1 MATIDKNK
9 YLPVDKNKLIIALKA
24 RKKTMSDFSREIGR
38 GSSYIRDM
46 IGRYNSISKSVV
58 LLLKSELGIN
68 YEEYKPD
75 ENENKSER
83 NEQTE
88 IKKDVIKGDTF
99 VDFMAIMQQS
109 ILRRTESL
117 EDEARALDEKNKMD
131 GTNSM
136 IYAMLK
142 VLRWLFQCFEITETE
157 EK

>member
-9 YLPVDKNKLIIALKA
+9 YLPVDKNKLIIALKE

-46 IGRYNSISKSVV
+46 IARYNSISKSVV
-58 LLLKSELGIN
+58 LLLKSELAIN
-68 YEEYKPD
+68 YEEIKPD
-75 ENENKSER
+75 NIER
-83 NEQTE
+83 NKQTA

-109 ILRRTESL
+109 VLSRTESL
-117 EDEARALDEKNKMD
+117 DDEAQALKEKNKMD
-131 GTNSM
+131 ETNTL

-142 VLRWLFQCFEITETE
+142 ILRWLFQCFEIAETE

>member
-1 MATIDKNK
+1 MATIDRNK

-46 IGRYNSISKSVV
+46 IARYNSISKSVV
-58 LLLKSELGIN
+58 LLLKSELAIN
-68 YEEYKPD
+68 YEEIKPD
-75 ENENKSER
+75 NIER
-83 NEQTE
+83 NKQTA

-109 ILRRTESL
+109 VLSRTESL
-117 EDEARALDEKNKMD
+117 DDEAQALKEKNKMD
-131 GTNSM
+131 ETNTL

-142 VLRWLFQCFEITETE
+142 ILRWLFQCFEIAETE

>member
-1 MATIDKNK
+1 MATIDRNK

-46 IGRYNSISKSVV
+46 IARYNSISKSVV
-58 LLLKSELGIN
+58 LLLKSELAIN
-68 YEEYKPD
+68 YEEIKPD
-75 ENENKSER
+75 NIEKNK
-83 NEQTE
+83 QTE

-109 ILRRTESL
+109 VLSRTESL
-117 EDEARALDEKNKMD
+117 DDEAQALKEKNKMD
-131 GTNSM
+131 EINTM
-136 IYAMLK
+136 IYAMLR

>member
-46 IGRYNSISKSVV
+46 ICRYNSISKSVV
-58 LLLKSELGIN
+58 LLLKSELAIN
-68 YEEYKPD
+68 YEEIKPD
-75 ENENKSER
+75 NIER
-83 NEQTE
+83 NKQTA

-109 ILRRTESL
+109 VLSRTESL
-117 EDEARALDEKNKMD
+117 DDEAQALKEKNKMD
-131 GTNSM
+131 NTNSM

-142 VLRWLFQCFEITETE
+142 VLRWLFECFEITETE

>member
-24 RKKTMSDFSREIGR
+24 RDKTMSDFSREIGR

-68 YEEYKPD
+68 YEEIKPD
-75 ENENKSER
+75 EHEK
-83 NEQTE
+83 E
-88 IKKDVIKGDTF
+88 IKKDVIKEGTF
-99 VDFMAIMQQS
+99 VELMAIMQKS
-109 ILRRTESL
+109 VLRRTEFL
-117 EDEARALDEKNKMD
+117 DDEVQALKEKNGMD
-131 GTNSM
+131 NGNTM